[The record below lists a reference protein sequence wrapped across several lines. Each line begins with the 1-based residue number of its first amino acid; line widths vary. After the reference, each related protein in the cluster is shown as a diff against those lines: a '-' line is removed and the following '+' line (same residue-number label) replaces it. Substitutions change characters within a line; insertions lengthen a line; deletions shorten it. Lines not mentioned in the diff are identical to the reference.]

1 MISQTRLTTP
11 FSADATAAEVI
22 AGTDLHGSRVVVT
35 GGASG
40 LGAETV
46 RALASAGAEVTVAT
60 RRPVAAEPLAGEMA
74 VVPGA
79 GRVRIAALDLADLHS
94 VDAFVRN
101 WQGPL
106 DVLVANAGVMALPTR
121 TLSADGWEMQ
131 LAVNFLGHHALAEAL
146 RPALRAAGTARLVVV
161 SSGAHRTV
169 PFDFDDPHFTRR
181 PYDPWTAY
189 GQSKTADVLL
199 AVGAAHR
206 WAEDG
211 ITANAVAPGY
221 ILTGLQRHLDR
232 DTLRSFGV
240 VHDQDGLT
248 TPAYFKTPAQGAATS
263 VLLAA
268 SLMVRGVTGRY
279 FEDNEE
285 ARPIRAGEGEV
296 AAHALDPEAAGRLWT
311 LARSAVTAH

>member
-1 MISQTRLTTP
+1 MTSQTRLTTP
-11 FSADATAAEVI
+11 FSADA
-22 AGTDLHGSRVVVT
+22 T

-46 RALASAGAEVTVAT
+46 RALASAGAEGTVAT
-60 RRPVAAEPLAGEMA
+60 RRPVTAEPLAREIA

-79 GRVRIAALDLADLHS
+79 GHVRIAALDLADLHS
-94 VDAFVRN
+94 VDVFVRN

-131 LAVNFLGHHALAEAL
+131 LAVNFLGHYALAEAL

-211 ITANAVAPGY
+211 ITANALAPGY
-221 ILTGLQRHLDR
+221 ILTDLQRHLDR

-268 SLMVRGVTGRY
+268 SPMVRGVTGRY
-279 FEDNEE
+279 FENNEE

-311 LARSAVTAH
+311 LARSTVTAH